1 MKEHKTLFV
10 APELAEPKKPPPKRP
25 PDSDVTRV
33 RPAYVAAVTG
43 CIGLGAGVAASDG
56 ISSTPGPGPLT
67 PSHVAAKLSCT
78 SCHGATEPG
87 TPTYAEHAREA
98 CESCHGGHA
107 STRPGHQKA
116 RRSGELTCVT
126 CHEIHGAQSGVRFPE
141 DGPPVRYSTF
151 GEVPVGSVPG
161 ADELEFR
168 TSRTLVVPTIPER
181 ACLTCHEDGPD
192 DPLARC
198 RTRGLGVESPT
209 VCFDEHTAALPPPA
223 PEDRDPRGRRGAPSR
238 SAPRNA
244 DAPKPKKK
252 RRDDRVCADQHFED
266 RPFVWEAARE
276 AIATGAPPRT
286 EPRGQWLPLA
296 STGLAASFGYLAAA
310 LGVARRKRPARTPE
324 VALPVA
330 KKKLPLIDTTTCLG
344 CHACVDACPYGVLE
358 VQSYVAVVA
367 RPDACCGLVLCEQSC
382 PNGSLRV
389 ADEGSVLARPRVSP
403 KLESLDVPG
412 LFLAGDVTGVPLIKS
427 AIAHGVRAAE
437 AVVERLGERRGEGV
451 DLCVVGTGPAGI
463 SALLRAKELGLSA
476 VGIEQGT
483 VAQSIQNFPR
493 GKLVFDQPLELPV
506 AGKLWLRE
514 STKEELLMQ
523 WTRVVRR
530 EGLQIRERARMV
542 GIAGGPGKFTVRL
555 AEEGGESTLSA
566 RAEILAIGQ
575 RGSPRRLPVPIP
587 EEAESQ
593 IHYHLTDARSFAG
606 AKVAIVGLGDVAMEA
621 ALALAAQP
629 KTQVT
634 IVARAATYSR
644 GQSRNI
650 SELERLRKA
659 GRISVEFRAHVRG
672 VRRGALEVE
681 TPERRLQVPFDAAF
695 VLIGSIPPW
704 ATLES
709 LGVRLEARAHDPLQG
724 DPARAERLPTEKTL
738 RSG

>member
-1 MKEHKTLFV
+1 LKEHKTLFV

-25 PDSDVTRV
+25 ADSDVTRV

-43 CIGLGAGVAASDG
+43 CLGLGAGVAATDG
-56 ISSTPGPGPLT
+56 LSATPGPGPLT
-67 PSHVAAKLSCT
+67 PSHVAARLTCA
-78 SCHGATEPG
+78 SCHGTVEPG
-87 TPTYAEHAREA
+87 APKYAEHAREA
-98 CESCHGGHA
+98 CQTCHGDHP
-107 STRPGHQKA
+107 STRAGHQKA
-116 RRSGELTCVT
+116 RKKGEMSCVT
-126 CHEIHGAQSGVRFPE
+126 CHEVHGSQTGVRFPE

-151 GEVPVGSVPG
+151 GEVPVTSVPG
-161 ADELEFR
+161 AADLEFR
-168 TSRTLVVPTIPER
+168 SRRTLVVPTIPER
-181 ACLTCHEDGPD
+181 ACLACHEDAPD

-198 RTRGLGVESPT
+198 RTKGLGAESPT
-209 VCFDEHTAALPPPA
+209 VCFDEHTAALPA
-223 PEDRDPRGRRGAPSR
+223 AASAGA
-238 SAPRNA
+238 A
-244 DAPKPKKK
+244 DSPKAKK
-252 RRDDRVCADQHFED
+252 RRKDRVCADQHFED

-276 AIATGAPPRT
+276 ALAIGAPPRT

-296 STGLAASFGYLAAA
+296 STGAAASLGYLASA
-310 LGVARRKRPARTPE
+310 LVLARRKRPPRAPE
-324 VALPVA
+324 VALPVT

-389 ADEGSVLARPRVSP
+389 ADEGSVLARPRVSS

-437 AVVERLGERRGEGV
+437 AVAERLGERHGEGV
-451 DLCVVGTGPAGI
+451 DVCVVGTGPAGI

-476 VGIEQGT
+476 VGVEQGS

-523 WTRVVRR
+523 WTRIVRR
-530 EGLQIRERARMV
+530 EGLQIRERARMLGLTGV
-542 GIAGGPGKFTVRL
+542 HGRFTVRL
-555 AEEGGESTLSA
+555 AEEGGESTLAA
-566 RAEILAIGQ
+566 RAVILAIGQ
-575 RGSPRRLPVPIP
+575 RGSPRRLSVAIP

-593 IHYHLTDARSFAG
+593 LHYHLTDARSFAG
-606 AKVAIVGLGDVAMEA
+606 AKVAVVGLGDVAMEA

-650 SELERLRKA
+650 SEIERLRKA
-659 GRISVEFRAHVRG
+659 GRIHVEFQAHVRG
-672 VRRGALEVE
+672 VRRGALDID
-681 TPERRLQVPFDAAF
+681 TPERRVAVPFDALF

-709 LGVRLEARAHDPLQG
+709 IGVRLEARAP
-724 DPARAERLPTEKTL
+724 DPALGASPAERLVVDKTL